1 MSDGDGTSAAAGG
14 ERRFGPLGT
23 TLVIIPTYNE
33 AENIKAIV
41 ERVREAVPD
50 AHVLVADDN
59 SPDGTGK
66 LADELAAADD
76 RVHVLH
82 RKGKE
87 GLGAA
92 YLAGFTWGLERGYGV
107 LVEMDADGSHQPEE
121 LPRLLTALKGADLVL
136 GSRWVPGGRVVNW
149 PRSREIISRGGS
161 MYSRIALDL
170 PLRDV
175 TGGYRAFRRETLEGL
190 GLDEVASQGYCFQV
204 DLARRAIR
212 AGYHVVEVPITFV
225 ERELGD
231 SKMSRD
237 ILVEALWR
245 VTTWGVGER
254 VGKVLGRDRAAGPEH
269 AGRPESLPAAE
280 RPVADVAVAG
290 EAGAR
295 VTEGVAPGPAE
306 APGGET
312 AAAEA
317 PGGETAAAEPPG
329 GETAAAEPPGGETAA
344 AEPPGGE
351 SAARKAPAP
360 EGAGGTSADPA
371 PGAAAGPAPGSDAA
385 PGDGTGA
392 ADGKPARTSDGDTS

>member
-1 MSDGDGTSAAAGG
+1 VNDGDGTPESETQG
-14 ERRFGPLGT
+14 RRFGPLGT

-41 ERVREAVPD
+41 GRVREAVPE

-66 LADELAAADD
+66 LADELAAEDEQ
-76 RVHVLH
+76 VQVLH

-92 YLAGFTWGLERGYGV
+92 YLAGFRWGMEHGYGV

-149 PRSREIISRGGS
+149 PKSREFISRGGS
-161 MYSRIALDL
+161 LYSRLALGL
-170 PLRDV
+170 PLRDI
-175 TGGYRAFRRETLEGL
+175 TGGFRAFRRETLEGL
-190 GLDEVASQGYCFQV
+190 GLDDVASQGYCFQV
-204 DLARRAIR
+204 DLARRAVK

-245 VTTWGVGER
+245 VTAWGVSER
-254 VGKVLGRDRAAGPEH
+254 TGKLLGR
-269 AGRPESLPAAE
+269 
-280 RPVADVAVAG
+280 
-290 EAGAR
+290 
-295 VTEGVAPGPAE
+295 
-306 APGGET
+306 
-312 AAAEA
+312 
-317 PGGETAAAEPPG
+317 
-329 GETAAAEPPGGETAA
+329 
-344 AEPPGGE
+344 
-351 SAARKAPAP
+351 
-360 EGAGGTSADPA
+360 
-371 PGAAAGPAPGSDAA
+371 
-385 PGDGTGA
+385 GTGR
-392 ADGKPARTSDGDTS
+392 KPRGGR